1 QTARGHG
8 RQGRVQPISQRPV
21 RSQGDVGA
29 LLATPTPLV
38 TFGCLAARVWIRQAR
53 LVSSMISGHTTPPPQ
68 HGLWY
73 PAPRRPTR
81 TALMGPKVQ
90 ARPPMLPV
98 AGKQRCCGSISR
110 EIFGSSAGSAWI
122 QRVPVVLD

>member
-1 QTARGHG
+1 MGQEHLDFSTTFGSSISHLALALGMRHMELPLSQTARGHG

-90 ARPPMLPV
+90 A
-98 AGKQRCCGSISR
+98 
-110 EIFGSSAGSAWI
+110 
-122 QRVPVVLD
+122 